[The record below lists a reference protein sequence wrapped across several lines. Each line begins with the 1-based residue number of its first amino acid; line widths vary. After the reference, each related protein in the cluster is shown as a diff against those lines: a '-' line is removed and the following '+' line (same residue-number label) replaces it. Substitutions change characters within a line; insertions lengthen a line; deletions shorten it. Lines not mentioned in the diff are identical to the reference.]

1 MFFKIR
7 FSQSSCVFMILRTVG
22 IATDGI
28 ADFIFLDKRVRWI
41 GKALGRTRFEAF
53 GNTLLLRLSALRFSS
68 LKHDKQKIVMIQCS
82 SVRTLLSI
90 HRKWPRAIITVSLGS
105 K

>member
-1 MFFKIR
+1 
-7 FSQSSCVFMILRTVG
+7 MILKTVG

-28 ADFIFLDKRVRWI
+28 ADFFLGQKGKM

-53 GNTLLLRLSALRFSS
+53 GNTFLLRLSALRFSS
-68 LKHDKQKIVMIQCS
+68 LKHDKQRIVMIQCS
-82 SVRTLLSI
+82 SVRTLLCI
-90 HRKWPRAIITVSLGS
+90 HRKWHAMIIVSLGS